1 MNTMQFEF
9 DAVVAHLYKQGRP
22 AKDELGT
29 CFYRSPEGLS
39 CAVGCRIPDEMYRK
53 SMEGTCV
60 SALSGLPQVITKY
73 EDMFDLLQYAH
84 DSCPTKADGTFNK
97 THLKQRLRN
106 VANSFNDLTFK
117 EPQL

>member
-1 MNTMQFEF
+1 MQQEF
-9 DAVVAHLYKQGRP
+9 DAVVQHLYKQGRP

-29 CFYRSPEGLS
+29 CYYRSPEGLS

-60 SALSGLPQVITKY
+60 SALSGVPRVITEY

-84 DSCPTKADGTFNK
+84 DSCRTNKDGKFHK
-97 THLKQRLRN
+97 GHLKRKLMEVAEN
-106 VANSFNDLTFK
+106 VGVDFK
-117 EPQL
+117 ESKL